1 LPEGH
6 KLALGRDIG
15 SISFVLIDSDT
26 VPDQKDPW
34 VAFNRQ
40 KALAT
45 PSKGA
50 VSDLWIAS
58 WDGTQQQLVIA
69 GRSDRWG
76 WIPAGA
82 SFFTMVDEREVTSG
96 GAGGGLVESVGTL
109 VRIDSHYQPNVRFEN
124 VSTFALSGY
133 DNRLLYRQVPADD
146 TPGLFLW
153 DGQDSLRLGDVANL
167 NLLEMQVAGSGVAY
181 FVLGTDRVLSR
192 LDKLTDTKQDLHA
205 NVSRFQVSPD
215 EKYVALSLST
225 AGTNTTV
232 VLDVQAGKDMPLARP
247 NPGWLGFTDP
257 SVNQFTYSQSAGAG
271 APAEYHTLD
280 LASGIDT
287 TLVLPAPLID
297 LAQTMAR
304 PQSDEVLY
312 LDTQGH
318 GVFFGPDQQVR
329 RAVLQF
335 GGKEPVSMVSPRF
348 SGDGRYLIYID
359 PQLPTELDPD
369 LHGPLMVQD
378 SELLLPPRQL
388 STPGMSVRPG
398 NFFFI
403 DGPTTDAGISHILV
417 FWASIVR
424 GSADL
429 FFANHE
435 TGELKVVATSIGSV
449 TVDSQRIF
457 GTIHVSS
464 QDAVGDLVV
473 SDVQDN
479 GGRTLAHAVSE
490 YTQWSGL
497 VAYVVRGRTPSDHDG
512 LWGSTVAPPSQ
523 DGGR

>member
-167 NLLEMQVAGSGVAY
+167 NLLDMQVAGSGVAY

-215 EKYVALSLST
+215 EK
-225 AGTNTTV
+225 
-232 VLDVQAGKDMPLARP
+232 
-247 NPGWLGFTDP
+247 
-257 SVNQFTYSQSAGAG
+257 
-271 APAEYHTLD
+271 
-280 LASGIDT
+280 
-287 TLVLPAPLID
+287 
-297 LAQTMAR
+297 
-304 PQSDEVLY
+304 
-312 LDTQGH
+312 
-318 GVFFGPDQQVR
+318 
-329 RAVLQF
+329 
-335 GGKEPVSMVSPRF
+335 
-348 SGDGRYLIYID
+348 
-359 PQLPTELDPD
+359 
-369 LHGPLMVQD
+369 
-378 SELLLPPRQL
+378 
-388 STPGMSVRPG
+388 
-398 NFFFI
+398 
-403 DGPTTDAGISHILV
+403 
-417 FWASIVR
+417 
-424 GSADL
+424 
-429 FFANHE
+429 
-435 TGELKVVATSIGSV
+435 
-449 TVDSQRIF
+449 
-457 GTIHVSS
+457 
-464 QDAVGDLVV
+464 
-473 SDVQDN
+473 
-479 GGRTLAHAVSE
+479 
-490 YTQWSGL
+490 
-497 VAYVVRGRTPSDHDG
+497 
-512 LWGSTVAPPSQ
+512 
-523 DGGR
+523 